1 MICPIIV
8 SQWYNLKMSGTY
20 SVTMGDRGRFVIP
33 AELRDRVGLRDGS
46 IVSLI
51 ETPRGVLLLSRD
63 QLKALVRADLGG
75 LQLVDELLADRRRR
89 AQVEDA
95 E

>member
-1 MICPIIV
+1 
-8 SQWYNLKMSGTY
+8 MSGTY

-33 AELRDRVGLRDGS
+33 AELRDRAGLRDGS

-51 ETPRGVLLLSRD
+51 ETPRGVLMLSRD